1 MPKKN
6 QYLILHV
13 VIIIIARE
21 ELGNWAIGRGRDWAR
36 EEPGEGLMRMMVM
49 MVMTMTMTMM
59 TMMMMMMMSLPMVM
73 MMMMMVT
80 MTMMMTNSD

>member
-1 MPKKN
+1 MVIGSAAVGLISCRKKK

-36 EEPGEGLMRMMVM
+36 EELGEGLMRMMVM
-49 MVMTMTMTMM
+49 MVMTMTMM
-59 TMMMMMMMSLPMVM
+59 TMMMGEQGEG
-73 MMMMMVT
+73 
-80 MTMMMTNSD
+80 